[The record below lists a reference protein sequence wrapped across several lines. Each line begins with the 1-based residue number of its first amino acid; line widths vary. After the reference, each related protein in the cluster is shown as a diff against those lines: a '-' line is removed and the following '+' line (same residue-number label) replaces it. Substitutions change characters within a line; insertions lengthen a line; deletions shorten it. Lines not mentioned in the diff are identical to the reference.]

1 MPRSPRVPASSKNGV
16 LMKSRT
22 QRASLPY
29 LCLILCLSVLAAC
42 SKSAPPPPPPQVAV
56 VKAQS
61 QSVPL
66 ERQFVGRLSPYYSA
80 NVTARVSGV
89 LLRRTYTEGSLVR
102 AGQLLFEIDPVF
114 YRAQLNTDLA
124 LLAEDQ
130 ATYVNNHITAL
141 RNRKLLPVG
150 SVSQQTVDNSD
161 AAERSAAAKVKA
173 DEATVASARV
183 SLNYTRVTAPISGIA
198 GQQQV
203 TAGAVVGSSTSD
215 TGGSGTLLTTV
226 QQLDPMY
233 VNFTISSADLVTLQQ
248 SQTNGSVDL
257 QKQNQTTVQIALPNR
272 ASYGTPGTLDFSDV
286 TVNAATGAINLRAL
300 VANPQRRLL
309 PGMYVT
315 LTVNFGQQNNVFLI
329 PQQGVQRDTVG
340 AYVLMVGADGKA
352 ARKDVEATYS
362 YGNNWVVTRGLADG
376 DQIIVSGVQMARE
389 GAPVKTVAWQ
399 PPAAASGAS
408 AAPSMAPAAP
418 AMPVSSGPAAAS
430 VSAASPA
437 SAGMAK

>member
-1 MPRSPRVPASSKNGV
+1 
-16 LMKSRT
+16 MKSRS
-22 QRASLPY
+22 QRSALSY
-29 LCLILCLSVLAAC
+29 LCLIVLAAC
-42 SKSAPPPPPPQVAV
+42 SKSTPPPPPTQVAV

-89 LLRRTYTEGSLVR
+89 LLRRNYTEGSQVR

-114 YRAQLNTDLA
+114 YRAQLNNDLA

-130 ATYVNNHITAL
+130 ATYVNDHITAV

-173 DEATVASARV
+173 DEATVETARV
-183 SLNYTRVTAPISGIA
+183 SLNYTRVTAPIGGIA

-203 TAGAVVGSSTSD
+203 TAGAVVGNSTSD

-226 QQLDPMY
+226 QQINPMY
-233 VNFTISSADLVTLQQ
+233 VNFTISSADLATLQDSQ
-248 SQTNGSVDL
+248 SAGSVDL
-257 QKQNQTTVQIALPNR
+257 SQQSHTTVRIALPNR
-272 ASYGTPGTLDFSDV
+272 ASYGTAGTLDFSDV
-286 TVNAATGAINLRAL
+286 TVNAATGSVNLRAL

-329 PQQGVQRDTVG
+329 PQQAVQRDTVG
-340 AYVLMVGADGKA
+340 AFVFVVNANNKVG
-352 ARKDVEATYS
+352 RKDVVATDS
-362 YGNNWVVTRGLADG
+362 LGNNWVVTQGLADG
-376 DQIIVSGVQMARE
+376 DQIIVTGVQMVRE
-389 GAPVKTVAWQ
+389 GAPVKVVAWQ
-399 PPAAASGAS
+399 APAASGA
-408 AAPSMAPAAP
+408 AAPAASSAGP
-418 AMPVSSGPAAAS
+418 GATAVPVSTA
-430 VSAASPA
+430 SAASA
-437 SAGMAK
+437 GSAK

>member
-1 MPRSPRVPASSKNGV
+1 MTSRS
-16 LMKSRT
+16 
-22 QRASLPY
+22 QRSALSY
-29 LCLILCLSVLAAC
+29 LCLIVLAAC
-42 SKSAPPPPPPQVAV
+42 SKSAPPPPPAQVAV

-89 LLRRTYTEGSLVR
+89 LLRRNYTEGSQVR

-114 YRAQLNTDLA
+114 YRAQLNNDLA

-130 ATYVNNHITAL
+130 ATYVNDHITAQ

-150 SVSQQTVDNSD
+150 SISQQTVDNSD
-161 AAERSAAAKVKA
+161 AAERSAAAKIKA

-226 QQLDPMY
+226 QQIDPMY
-233 VNFTISSADLVTLQQ
+233 VNFTISSADLVTLQDSQ
-248 SQTNGSVDL
+248 SAGSVDL
-257 QKQNQTTVQIALPNR
+257 SQQNHTTVRIALPNR
-272 ASYGTPGTLDFSDV
+272 VSYGTAGTLDFSDV
-286 TVNAATGAINLRAL
+286 TVNATTGSVNLRAL

-315 LTVNFGQQNNVFLI
+315 LTVNFGTQKNVFLI

-340 AYVLMVGADGKA
+340 AYVLIVGADNKVG
-352 ARKDVEATYS
+352 RKDVVATDS
-362 YGNNWVVTRGLADG
+362 LGNNWIVTQGLTDG
-376 DQIIVSGVQMARE
+376 DQIIVTGVQMARE
-389 GAPVKTVAWQ
+389 GAQVKSVAWQ
-399 PPAAASGAS
+399 PPAP
-408 AAPSMAPAAP
+408 AAPMAPAA
-418 AMPVSSGPAAAS
+418 SSPAAAPVS
-430 VSAASPA
+430 TASAAS
-437 SAGMAK
+437 AGLAK

>member
-1 MPRSPRVPASSKNGV
+1 
-16 LMKSRT
+16 MKSRS
-22 QRASLPY
+22 QRSALSY
-29 LCLILCLSVLAAC
+29 LCLIVLAAC
-42 SKSAPPPPPPQVAV
+42 SKSAPPPPPAQVAV

-89 LLRRTYTEGSLVR
+89 LLRRNYTEGSQVR

-114 YRAQLNTDLA
+114 YRAQLNNDLA

-130 ATYVNNHITAL
+130 ATYVNDHITAL

-161 AAERSAAAKVKA
+161 AAERSAAAKIKA

-183 SLNYTRVTAPISGIA
+183 SLNYTRVTAPIGGIA

-226 QQLDPMY
+226 QQIDPMY
-233 VNFTISSADLVTLQQ
+233 VNFTISSADLVTLQDSQ
-248 SQTNGSVDL
+248 SAGSVDL
-257 QKQNQTTVQIALPNR
+257 SQQNHTTVKISLPNR
-272 ASYGTPGTLDFSDV
+272 ASYGTAGTLDFSDV
-286 TVNAATGAINLRAL
+286 SVNAATGSVNLRAL

-315 LTVNFGQQNNVFLI
+315 LTVNFGTQKNVFLI

-340 AYVLMVGADGKA
+340 AYVLVVNADNKVG
-352 ARKDVEATYS
+352 RKDVVATDS
-362 YGNNWVVTRGLADG
+362 LGNNWIVTQGLTDG
-376 DQIIVSGVQMARE
+376 DEIIVTGVQMARE
-389 GAPVKTVAWQ
+389 GTQVKPVAWQ
-399 PPAAASGAS
+399 PPAAVAS
-408 AAPSMAPAAP
+408 AAPAAPMPVAVSSPPAAP
-418 AMPVSSGPAAAS
+418 VATA
-430 VSAASPA
+430 SAAS
-437 SAGMAK
+437 AGLAK

>member
-1 MPRSPRVPASSKNGV
+1 
-16 LMKSRT
+16 MKSRP
-22 QRASLPY
+22 QRGALSY
-29 LCLILCLSVLAAC
+29 LCLIVLAAC
-42 SKSAPPPPPPQVAV
+42 SKHVPPPPPPQVAV

-61 QSVPL
+61 QTVPL

-89 LLRRTYTEGSLVR
+89 LLRRTYTEGSQIR

-114 YRAQLNTDLA
+114 YRAQLNSDLA

-130 ATYVNNHITAL
+130 ATYVNDHVTAV

-173 DEATVASARV
+173 DEATVESARV

-203 TAGAVVGSSTSD
+203 TAGAVVGTSTSD

-226 QQLDPMY
+226 QQIDPMY
-233 VNFTISSADLVTLQQ
+233 VNFTISSADLATLQQ
-248 SQTNGSVDL
+248 SQSNGSIEL
-257 QKQNQTTVQIALPNR
+257 QQQNQTTVRIGLPNR
-272 ASYGTPGTLDFSDV
+272 TSYGTAGTLDFSDV
-286 TVNAATGAINLRAL
+286 TVNAATGSINMRAL

-329 PQQGVQRDTVG
+329 PQQAVQRDTVG
-340 AYVLMVGADGKA
+340 AYVFVVGADGKVT
-352 ARKDVEATYS
+352 RKDVEATNS
-362 YGNNWVVTRGLADG
+362 LGNNWIVTHGLADG
-376 DQIIVSGVQMARE
+376 DQIIATGVQMVRE

-399 PPAAASGAS
+399 PPAAASGAAADS
-408 AAPSMAPAAP
+408 APTTAPAVSSP
-418 AMPVSSGPAAAS
+418 AASSGPAAAQA
-430 VSAASPA
+430 SAASPA
-437 SAGMAK
+437 SAGMAQ

>member
-1 MPRSPRVPASSKNGV
+1 
-16 LMKSRT
+16 MKSRS
-22 QRASLPY
+22 QRSALSY
-29 LCLILCLSVLAAC
+29 LCLIVLAAC
-42 SKSAPPPPPPQVAV
+42 SKGTPPPPPTQVAV

-89 LLRRTYTEGSLVR
+89 LLRRNYTEGSQVR

-114 YRAQLNTDLA
+114 YRAQLNNDLA

-130 ATYVNNHITAL
+130 ATYVNDHITAV

-173 DEATVASARV
+173 DEATVESARV
-183 SLNYTRVTAPISGIA
+183 SLNYTRVTAPIGGIA

-203 TAGAVVGSSTSD
+203 TAGAVVGNSTSD

-226 QQLDPMY
+226 QQINPMY
-233 VNFTISSADLVTLQQ
+233 VNFTISSADLATLQDSQ
-248 SQTNGSVDL
+248 SAGSVDL
-257 QKQNQTTVQIALPNR
+257 SQQSHTTVQIALPNR
-272 ASYGTPGTLDFSDV
+272 ASYGTAGTLDFSDV
-286 TVNAATGAINLRAL
+286 TVNAATGAVNLRAL

-329 PQQGVQRDTVG
+329 PQQAVQRDTVG
-340 AYVLMVGADGKA
+340 AFVFVVNANNKVG
-352 ARKDVEATYS
+352 RKDVVATDS
-362 YGNNWVVTRGLADG
+362 LGNKWIVTQGLADG
-376 DQIIVSGVQMARE
+376 DQIIVTGVQMVRE
-389 GAPVKTVAWQ
+389 GAPVKVVAWQ
-399 PPAAASGAS
+399 PPAAAPGAAAVSVASTAS
-408 AAPSMAPAAP
+408 AAP
-418 AMPVSSGPAAAS
+418 AAS
-430 VSAASPA
+430 ATLVSTASAASA
-437 SAGMAK
+437 GSAK

>member
-1 MPRSPRVPASSKNGV
+1 
-16 LMKSRT
+16 MKSRS
-22 QRASLPY
+22 QRSALSY
-29 LCLILCLSVLAAC
+29 LCLIVLAAC
-42 SKSAPPPPPPQVAV
+42 SKSAPPPPPAQVAV

-89 LLRRTYTEGSLVR
+89 LLRRIYTEGSQVR

-114 YRAQLNTDLA
+114 YRAQLNNDLA

-130 ATYVNNHITAL
+130 ATYVNDHITAL

-183 SLNYTRVTAPISGIA
+183 SLNYTRVTAPIGGIA

-203 TAGAVVGSSTSD
+203 TAGAVVGNSTSD

-226 QQLDPMY
+226 QQIDPMY
-233 VNFTISSADLVTLQQ
+233 VNFTISSADLATLQDSQ
-248 SQTNGSVDL
+248 SAGSVDL
-257 QKQNQTTVQIALPNR
+257 SQQNHTTVRIALPNR

-286 TVNAATGAINLRAL
+286 TVNAATGSVNLRAL
-300 VANPQRRLL
+300 VANSQRRLL

-315 LTVNFGQQNNVFLI
+315 LTVNFGQQKNVFLI

-340 AYVLMVGADGKA
+340 AYVLVVGADSKVE
-352 ARKDVEATYS
+352 RKDVVAIDS
-362 YGNNWVVTRGLADG
+362 LGNNWIVTQGLADG
-376 DQIIVSGVQMARE
+376 DQIIVTGVQMAKE

-399 PPAAASGAS
+399 PPAASGAAAVSAAPMTPAAS
-408 AAPSMAPAAP
+408 AASSPAAV
-418 AMPVSSGPAAAS
+418 PVSTA
-430 VSAASPA
+430 SAASA
-437 SAGMAK
+437 SLAR

>member
-1 MPRSPRVPASSKNGV
+1 MTSRS
-16 LMKSRT
+16 
-22 QRASLPY
+22 QRSALSY
-29 LCLILCLSVLAAC
+29 LCLIVLAAC
-42 SKSAPPPPPPQVAV
+42 SKSTPPPPPTQVAV

-89 LLRRTYTEGSLVR
+89 LLRRNYTEGSQVR

-114 YRAQLNTDLA
+114 YRAQLNNDLA

-130 ATYVNNHITAL
+130 ATYVNDRITAV

-173 DEATVASARV
+173 DQATVESARV
-183 SLNYTRVTAPISGIA
+183 SLNYTRVTAPIGGIA

-203 TAGAVVGSSTSD
+203 TAGAVVGNGTSD
-215 TGGSGTLLTTV
+215 AGGSGTLLTTV
-226 QQLDPMY
+226 QQINPMY
-233 VNFTISSADLVTLQQ
+233 VNFTISSADLATLQDSQ
-248 SQTNGSVDL
+248 SAGSVDL
-257 QKQNQTTVQIALPNR
+257 SQQSHTTVRIALPNR
-272 ASYGTPGTLDFSDV
+272 VAYGTAGTLDFSDV
-286 TVNAATGAINLRAL
+286 SVNAATGAVNLRAL

-315 LTVNFGQQNNVFLI
+315 LTVNFGQQNNVFLV
-329 PQQGVQRDTVG
+329 PQQAVQRDTVG
-340 AYVLMVGADGKA
+340 AFVFVVNANNKVG
-352 ARKDVEATYS
+352 RKDVVATDS
-362 YGNNWVVTRGLADG
+362 LGNNWIVTQGLADG
-376 DQIIVSGVQMARE
+376 DQIIVTGVQMVRE

-399 PPAAASGAS
+399 PPAASNAASATAAASTAPSTAPVSTAS
-408 AAPSMAPAAP
+408 AA
-418 AMPVSSGPAAAS
+418 
-430 VSAASPA
+430 
-437 SAGMAK
+437 SAGSAQ

>member
-1 MPRSPRVPASSKNGV
+1 
-16 LMKSRT
+16 MKSRS
-22 QRASLPY
+22 QRASLSY
-29 LCLILCLSVLAAC
+29 LCLIVLAAC
-42 SKSAPPPPPPQVAV
+42 SKSAPPPPPPQVAT
-56 VKAQS
+56 VKAHM

-66 ERQFVGRLSPYYSA
+66 ERQFAGRLSPYYSA

-89 LLRRTYTEGSLVR
+89 LLRRNYTEGSPVR

-124 LLAEDQ
+124 VLAEDQ
-130 ATYVNNHITAL
+130 ATYVNDHITAV

-173 DEATVASARV
+173 DEATVESARV
-183 SLNYTRVTAPISGIA
+183 SLNYTRVTAPIGGIA

-215 TGGSGTLLTTV
+215 TGDSGTLLTTV
-226 QQLDPMY
+226 QQIDPMY
-233 VNFTISSADLVTLQQ
+233 VNFTISSADLATLQDYQ
-248 SQTNGSVDL
+248 SAGSIDL
-257 QKQNQTTVQIALPNR
+257 SQQNHTTVQIALPNR
-272 ASYGTPGTLDFSDV
+272 ASYGTAGTLDFSDV
-286 TVNAATGAINLRAL
+286 TVNAATGSVNLRAL

-340 AYVLMVGADGKA
+340 AYVFVVGSDGKV
-352 ARKDVEATYS
+352 ARKDVEATDS
-362 YGNNWVVTRGLADG
+362 LGNNWIVTHGLADG
-376 DQIIVSGVQMARE
+376 DQIIVTGVQMVRE
-389 GAPVKTVAWQ
+389 GVAVKTVAWQ
-399 PPAAASGAS
+399 PPAAAPAAS
-408 AAPSMAPAAP
+408 AASMSA
-418 AMPVSSGPAAAS
+418 SGPAAAP
-430 VSAASPA
+430 VSAASAA
-437 SAGMAK
+437 SAGSTQ

>member
-1 MPRSPRVPASSKNGV
+1 
-16 LMKSRT
+16 MKSRS
-22 QRASLPY
+22 QRSALSY
-29 LCLILCLSVLAAC
+29 LCLIVLAAC
-42 SKSAPPPPPPQVAV
+42 SKSTPPPPTQVAV

-89 LLRRTYTEGSLVR
+89 LLRRNYTEGSQVR

-114 YRAQLNTDLA
+114 YRAQLNNDLA

-130 ATYVNNHITAL
+130 ATYVNDHITAV

-173 DEATVASARV
+173 DEATVESARV
-183 SLNYTRVTAPISGIA
+183 SLNYTRVTAPIGGIA

-203 TAGAVVGSSTSD
+203 TAGAVVGNSTSD

-226 QQLDPMY
+226 QQINPMY
-233 VNFTISSADLVTLQQ
+233 VNFTISSADLATLQDSQ
-248 SQTNGSVDL
+248 SAGSVDL
-257 QKQNQTTVQIALPNR
+257 SQQSHTTVQIALPNR
-272 ASYGTPGTLDFSDV
+272 ASYGTAGTLDFSDV
-286 TVNAATGAINLRAL
+286 TVNAATGAVNLRAL

-329 PQQGVQRDTVG
+329 PQQAVQRDTVG
-340 AYVLMVGADGKA
+340 AFVFVVNANNKVG
-352 ARKDVEATYS
+352 RKDVVATDS
-362 YGNNWVVTRGLADG
+362 LGNNWIVTQGLADG
-376 DQIIVSGVQMARE
+376 DQIIVTGVQMVRE
-389 GAPVKTVAWQ
+389 GAPVKVVAWQ
-399 PPAAASGAS
+399 PPAAAPGAAAVSVASTAS
-408 AAPSMAPAAP
+408 AAP
-418 AMPVSSGPAAAS
+418 AAS
-430 VSAASPA
+430 ATLVSTASAASA
-437 SAGMAK
+437 GSAK

>member
-1 MPRSPRVPASSKNGV
+1 
-16 LMKSRT
+16 MKSRS
-22 QRASLPY
+22 QRSALSY
-29 LCLILCLSVLAAC
+29 LCLIVLAAC
-42 SKSAPPPPPPQVAV
+42 SKSAPPPPPAQVAV

-89 LLRRTYTEGSLVR
+89 LLRRIYTEGSQVR

-114 YRAQLNTDLA
+114 YRAQLNNDLA

-130 ATYVNNHITAL
+130 ATYVNDHITAL

-183 SLNYTRVTAPISGIA
+183 SLNYTRVTAPIGGIA

-203 TAGAVVGSSTSD
+203 TAGAVVGNSTSD

-226 QQLDPMY
+226 QQIDPMY
-233 VNFTISSADLVTLQQ
+233 VNFTISSADLATLQDSQ
-248 SQTNGSVDL
+248 SAGSVDL
-257 QKQNQTTVQIALPNR
+257 SQQNHTTVRIALPNR

-286 TVNAATGAINLRAL
+286 TVNAATGSVNLRAL
-300 VANPQRRLL
+300 VANSQRRLL

-315 LTVNFGQQNNVFLI
+315 LTVNFGQQKNVFLI

-340 AYVLMVGADGKA
+340 AYVLVVGADSKVG
-352 ARKDVEATYS
+352 RKDVVAIDS
-362 YGNNWVVTRGLADG
+362 LGNNWIVTQGLADG
-376 DQIIVSGVQMARE
+376 DQIIVTGVQMAKE

-399 PPAAASGAS
+399 PPAASGAAAVSAAPMTPAAS
-408 AAPSMAPAAP
+408 AASSPAAV
-418 AMPVSSGPAAAS
+418 PVSTA
-430 VSAASPA
+430 SAAS
-437 SAGMAK
+437 AGLAK

>member
-1 MPRSPRVPASSKNGV
+1 
-16 LMKSRT
+16 MKSRA
-22 QRASLPY
+22 QRASLSY
-29 LCLILCLSVLAAC
+29 LCLIVLAAC
-42 SKSAPPPPPPQVAV
+42 SKSAPPPPPPQVTV

-89 LLRRTYTEGSLVR
+89 LQRRAYTEGSQVR

-114 YRAQLNTDLA
+114 YRAQLNNDLA
-124 LLAEDQ
+124 VLAEDQ
-130 ATYVNNHITAL
+130 ATYVNDHITAA

-173 DEATVASARV
+173 DEATVESARV
-183 SLNYTRVTAPISGIA
+183 SLDYTRVTAPISGIA

-226 QQLDPMY
+226 QQIDPMY
-233 VNFTISSADLVTLQQ
+233 VNFTISSSDLATLQQ
-248 SQTNGSVDL
+248 SQTSGSVDL
-257 QKQNQTTVQIALPNR
+257 TQQNQTTVQIGLPNR
-272 ASYGTPGTLDFSDV
+272 TPYGTAGKLDFSDV
-286 TVNAATGAINLRAL
+286 TVNASTGSVNLRAL
-300 VANPQRRLL
+300 VANSQRRLL

-340 AYVLMVGADGKA
+340 AYVLVVGADGKV
-352 ARKDVEATYS
+352 ARKDVEATNS
-362 YGNNWVVTRGLADG
+362 LGDDWVVTQGLADG
-376 DQIIVSGVQMARE
+376 DQVIVTGVQMVRE
-389 GAPVKTVAWQ
+389 GAPAKTVAWQ

-408 AAPSMAPAAP
+408 ADSAASASPAPAASP
-418 AMPVSSGPAAAS
+418 
-430 VSAASPA
+430 VSAASSA
-437 SAGMAK
+437 SAGAAQ